1 MLSVNQIKMEFG
13 GFTLFSD
20 VTFNLSPGDRV
31 GLIGKNGAGKSTL
44 LKIISSKI
52 NPDSGKISHPKTFKI
67 GYLPQEVD
75 VNSDESVF
83 SETKTALTEVNEIDK
98 KISSI
103 EVSLSNRTDYESD
116 EYQSLIND
124 LTYLSERFDAL
135 GGNALE
141 SKIGKVLTG
150 LGFSNEELSK
160 KVNELSGGWQMRIEL
175 AKILLSNPDC
185 ILLDEPTNHLDIES
199 VLWLEDF
206 LKNYE
211 GSIVIISH
219 DRKFL
224 DNVTN
229 RTIELTMGKTYD
241 LKMPYSKFIDQ
252 RDEIRKVQIAA
263 KKSQDKKIAEIENF
277 VTKYKAKARQA
288 SRAQSKLKQLDKIN
302 RIEVDEEDYS
312 QIHFNFPPPPRSPRL
327 VCEAIDLTKSYG
339 EKRVLS
345 TIDFAIERGEKI
357 AFVGRNG
364 EGKSTLSKIIA
375 GIEPYNGEFH
385 LGKNIEIGYF
395 AQHQAKLL
403 EGNNTVFEI
412 IDQKA
417 KGEIRTQIRNL
428 LGAFLFSGDDV
439 YKKVSVLSGGEKSR
453 LALAS
458 LLLEPSNLLIMD
470 EPTNHLDMASK
481 DILKNALQNFEGTVI
496 LVSHD
501 RDFLEGLTNK
511 TIEFKDQKIKEVLG
525 DINDYLSFRNARS
538 LAEIEKKDK
547 KTNTRTVSQDIIDK
561 KEFQKIQRRLSR
573 EIETLEKEISEK
585 EELIADKQNLFASP
599 EYINDPNLMH
609 ELQKEI
615 NEIESQLN
623 VSIEKWEQHSEEL
636 EELEKQYEGEQ

>member
-1 MLSVNQIKMEFG
+1 MEFG

-44 LKIISSKI
+44 LKIISGTI
-52 NPDSGKISHPKTFKI
+52 NSDSGKISHPKTFKI
-67 GYLPQEVD
+67 GYLPQEVN

-103 EVSLSNRTDYESD
+103 EEALSKRTDYESE
-116 EYQSLIND
+116 EYQTLIND

-206 LKNYE
+206 LKHYE

-229 RTIELTMGKTYD
+229 RTIELTMGRTYD
-241 LKMPYSKFIDQ
+241 LKLPYSKFIDQ
-252 RDEIRKVQIAA
+252 REEIRKVQIAA
-263 KKSQDKKIAEIENF
+263 KKNQDKQIAEIENF

-327 VCEAIDLTKSYG
+327 VCEAVELSKSYG
-339 EKRVLS
+339 DKKVLS

-375 GIEPYNGEFH
+375 GIEPYHGEFH

-417 KGEIRTQIRNL
+417 KGDIRTQIRNL

-481 DILKNALQNFEGTVI
+481 DILKNALQNFDGTII

-547 KTNTRTVSQDIIDK
+547 KSNNRVVSQEIIDK
-561 KEFQKIQRRLSR
+561 KEFQKIQRRLTR
-573 EIETLEKEISEK
+573 EIENLEIEITEK
-585 EELIADKQNLFASP
+585 EELIDNKQNLFASP
-599 EYINDPNLMH
+599 EYINDPKLMH

-615 NEIESQLN
+615 DEIQIELN
-623 VSIEKWEQHSEEL
+623 VSIEKWEKNSEEL
-636 EELEKQYEGEQ
+636 DELEQNYEGE